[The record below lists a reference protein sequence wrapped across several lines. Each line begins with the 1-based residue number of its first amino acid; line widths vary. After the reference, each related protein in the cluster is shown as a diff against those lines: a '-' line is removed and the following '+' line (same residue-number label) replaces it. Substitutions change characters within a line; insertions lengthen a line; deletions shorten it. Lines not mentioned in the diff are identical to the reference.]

1 MLFLLVLQFH
11 GKSRSCY
18 NYLNLKFYCKVFY
31 LGEMSF
37 KLYIQ
42 QFNICD
48 IFNGAINYKL
58 RNWKIANSNQSE
70 STNLETI

>member
-1 MLFLLVLQFH
+1 MLQLLKLDI
-11 GKSRSCY
+11 
-18 NYLNLKFYCKVFY
+18 FYCKVFY

-48 IFNGAINYKL
+48 IINGAINYKL
-58 RNWKIANSNQSE
+58 RRLKNSKFQSKRKH
-70 STNLETI
+70 